1 MACAN
6 FIDNLV
12 GSDSDEEIMINEGNI
27 LDDDVYI
34 LCNKLV
40 YYLNEDS
47 EDTLLNIT
55 TITTHFY
62 HLRKTNQQQHEYSK
76 TIELLREY
84 REVTHKL
91 MINISKF
98 IKDYNHL
105 SLVKRDINNVL
116 TINGRLKFHYFINL
130 VDFNLVAVFDYQ
142 NRYLSLNL
150 IKYYLFGF
158 YIEFNQNIENFIETL
173 NNCIHSFKDS
183 ILEFMEIFVLFKVY
197 SIF

>member
-6 FIDNLV
+6 YIENLV
-12 GSDSDEEIMINEGNI
+12 GSDSDEDLKINEGNI

-34 LCNKLV
+34 LCNKLA

-47 EDTLLNIT
+47 EDTMLKIT
-55 TITTHFY
+55 TIATHFY
-62 HLRKTNQQQHEYSK
+62 HLRKTYQQQQEYSK

-84 REVTHKL
+84 REVTHNL
-91 MINISKF
+91 MANISKF
-98 IKDYNHL
+98 IKDDSHL
-105 SLVKRDINNVL
+105 SLVKRVINNVL
-116 TINGRLKFHYFINL
+116 RINGRLKFHYFINL

-173 NNCIHSFKDS
+173 NNCVHSFKDS
-183 ILEFMEIFVLFKVY
+183 ILEFMKIFVLFKVKL
-197 SIF
+197 S